1 MANTKMKFTR
11 QEQNKRED
19 SAAIDQQIARL
30 EEDVRRLKIE
40 FDIFFNGGSKR
51 APHEARGRVESNIK
65 RIADNRNLTYAQR
78 YLFNNIVARYTS
90 YRELWRRMLK
100 QRNEPSF

>member
-1 MANTKMKFTR
+1 MKFTR

>member
-1 MANTKMKFTR
+1 MAITISKLTR
-11 QEQNKRED
+11 QEQNKKE
-19 SAAIDQQIARL
+19 AAGAVDQQLVRL

-40 FDIFFNGGSKR
+40 FDIYFNGGNKR
-51 APHEARGRVESNIK
+51 APHESRGRVESNIK
-65 RIADNRNLTYAQR
+65 RIADNRNLSYAQR
-78 YLFNNIVARYTS
+78 YLFNSLVSRFTA